1 MCCVHEAGVQGSCA
15 VNTPCMCPVL
25 YAICVCVCVLHV
37 ICMQCVCGHHVF
49 CVHSECGMWG
59 GEEGAAGGYTSQPP
73 ALGLGWG
80 QEAGSSAAVLAP
92 SERRVVREGLSEDVA
107 FG

>member
-1 MCCVHEAGVQGSCA
+1 MQ
-15 VNTPCMCPVL
+15 
-25 YAICVCVCVLHV
+25 YVCVLHV
-37 ICMQCVCGHHVF
+37 ICTQCVCEHRVF

-59 GEEGAAGGYTSQPP
+59 GEEGAAGGYISQPP

-80 QEAGSSAAVLAP
+80 QEAGCTAAVLAP
-92 SERRVVREGLSEDVA
+92 SERRVVREGLSEEVV